1 MSANNRLSFA
11 GINDMTLW
19 RGGTTTNVTTF
30 IRFTADNDGA
40 SNLLTDVTYN
50 SGQQLDHI
58 LVGQQLLITGVGLT
72 DNKTTITN
80 VNLGSNQITV
90 ADTITTV
97 LSDKLIAVIIP
108 KGQAFVESGSLT
120 APQNT
125 GLTFQDITGSNDSNY
140 EAGDSKWNV
149 FLQLASTASDSSTQ
163 GGVYGQ
169 YQVYKF
175 FNRTSATRA
184 SFYVTASS
192 AEGVLVE
199 PPGLTPSSGIVG
211 FPVFEVSVSES
222 LGPIFASADVEGS
235 NVSAGAGFAAYQ
247 IAADNFLD
255 ATTTGSSGG
264 GSGTVTEVDAT
275 GTVNGIT
282 LTTSPGGGITT
293 TGTVTLGGTLGS
305 ITNSQL
311 TNNSIF
317 IGNQSIA
324 LGASGSNFSG
334 LVASGSFSGSYIGN
348 GSGLTGISAT
358 SVANSLTDG
367 AGIIDFTYNGASAA
381 TVSVDSGSL
390 VGNGLTTSTGKI
402 LVQASGSTIEVGSG
416 GIRVN
421 DSSITPIQ
429 ISSSIAGNGL
439 SGGNG
444 APLAVNVDDSSIEI
458 NSDTLRIKSDGVT
471 NAMLQKSSLMIGSTG
486 ITLGNTGSA
495 LAGLT
500 SVTSTDYLG
509 GTLAGTKLS
518 GSFTGSFKGDGSG
531 LTGIGQTLNINADSG
546 TPGSVA
552 LLTQTASF
560 SGTSNEVE
568 TSVAGQTVTI
578 GLPSDVTITQDLVV
592 GRNLSV
598 AGTASFTHREDFDVA
613 DRFVRLA
620 SGSESAGDGGIV
632 VQQTSPTDGE
642 AFVFDADVTRWGFTS
657 SFNPSTSVVTPDA
670 FVSTVIEGSGNNPS
684 EVVTRYQKK
693 GNIFVAANGD
703 IHIYS

>member
-1 MSANNRLSFA
+1 MSANNRLSFG

-58 LVGQQLLITGVGLT
+58 LLGQELLITGVGLT

-80 VNLGSNQITV
+80 INLGSNQITV

-120 APQNT
+120 APNNT

-140 EAGDSKWNV
+140 LASDNKWNV
-149 FLQLASTASDSSTQ
+149 FLQLASTSSDSNAQ
-163 GGVYGQ
+163 GGVFGQ

-199 PPGLTPSSGIVG
+199 PPGLTPSSAIVG
-211 FPVFEVSVSES
+211 FPIFEATISES
-222 LGPIFASADVEGS
+222 LGPIFAPEDLSGA
-235 NVSAGAGFAAYQ
+235 NVSAGAGVAAYQ

-255 ATTTGSSGG
+255 ATTTGSSG

-311 TNNSIF
+311 TNNSVY

-334 LVASGSFSGSYIGN
+334 IVASGSFSGSYIGN

-358 SVANSLTDG
+358 SVANALTDG
-367 AGIIDFTYNGASAA
+367 AGIIDFSYNGASAA

-390 VGNGLTTSTGKI
+390 VGDGLTTSAGKI
-402 LVQASGSTIEVGSG
+402 LVQASGSTIDIGSG
-416 GIRVN
+416 GIRLN

-471 NAMLQKSSLMIGSTG
+471 NAMLQKSSLMVGSTG

-500 SVTSTDYLG
+500 SVTSTNYLG
-509 GTLAGTKLS
+509 GTLAGTRLT
-518 GSFTGSFKGDGSG
+518 GSFTGSFTGDGSG
-531 LTGIGQTLNINADSG
+531 ITGIGQTLNINADSG

-578 GLPSDVTITQDLVV
+578 GLPSDVTITQDLTV

-620 SGSESAGDGGIV
+620 SGSTSAGDGGIV
-632 VQQTSPTDGE
+632 VQQLSPTDGE

-684 EVVTRYQKK
+684 EVVSRYQKK
-693 GNIFVAANGD
+693 GNIFVAANQD
-703 IHIYS
+703 IFIYS

>member
-1 MSANNRLSFA
+1 MSANNRLSFG

-58 LVGQQLLITGVGLT
+58 LLGQELLITGVGLT

-80 VNLGSNQITV
+80 INLGSNQITV

-120 APQNT
+120 APNNT

-140 EAGDSKWNV
+140 LASDNKWNV
-149 FLQLASTASDSSTQ
+149 FFQLASTSSDSNAQ
-163 GGVYGQ
+163 GGVFGQ

-184 SFYVTASS
+184 SFYVTASN

-199 PPGLTPSSGIVG
+199 PPGLTPSSAIVG
-211 FPVFEVSVSES
+211 FPVFEATISES
-222 LGPIFASADVEGS
+222 LGPIFAPEDLSGA
-235 NVSAGAGFAAYQ
+235 NVSAGAGVAAYQ

-255 ATTTGSSGG
+255 ATTTGSSG

-311 TNNSIF
+311 TKNSVY

-334 LVASGSFSGSYIGN
+334 IVASGSFSGSYIGN

-358 SVANSLTDG
+358 SVANALTDG
-367 AGIIDFTYNGASAA
+367 AGIIDFSYNGASAA

-390 VGNGLTTSTGKI
+390 VGDGLTTSAGKI
-402 LVQASGSTIEVGSG
+402 LVQASGSTIDIGSG
-416 GIRVN
+416 GIRLN
-421 DSSITPIQ
+421 DSSITPVQ

-471 NAMLQKSSLMIGSTG
+471 NAMLQKSSLMVGSTG

-500 SVTSTDYLG
+500 SVTSTNYLG
-509 GTLAGTKLS
+509 GTLAGTRLT

-531 LTGIGQTLNINADSG
+531 ITGIGQTLNINADSG

-578 GLPSDVTITQDLVV
+578 GLPSNVTITQDLTV

-620 SGSESAGDGGIV
+620 SGSTSAGDGGIV
-632 VQQTSPTDGE
+632 VQQLSPTDGE

-684 EVVTRYQKK
+684 EVVSRYQKK
-693 GNIFVAANGD
+693 GNIFVAANQD
-703 IHIYS
+703 IFIYS

>member
-1 MSANNRLSFA
+1 MSANNRLSFG

-58 LVGQQLLITGVGLT
+58 LLGQELLITGVGLT

-80 VNLGSNQITV
+80 INLGSNQITV

-120 APQNT
+120 APNNT

-140 EAGDSKWNV
+140 LASDNKWNV
-149 FLQLASTASDSSTQ
+149 FLQLASTSSDSNAQ
-163 GGVYGQ
+163 GGVFGQ

-199 PPGLTPSSGIVG
+199 PPGLTPSSAIVG
-211 FPVFEVSVSES
+211 FPIFEATISES
-222 LGPIFASADVEGS
+222 LGPIFAPEDLSGA
-235 NVSAGAGFAAYQ
+235 NVSAGAGVAAYQ

-255 ATTTGSSGG
+255 ATTTGSSG

-311 TNNSIF
+311 TNNSVY

-334 LVASGSFSGSYIGN
+334 IVASGSFSGSYIGN

-358 SVANSLTDG
+358 SVANALTDG
-367 AGIIDFTYNGASAA
+367 AGIIDFSYNGASAA

-390 VGNGLTTSTGKI
+390 VGDGLTTSAGKI
-402 LVQASGSTIEVGSG
+402 LVQASGSTIDIGSG
-416 GIRVN
+416 GIRLN
-421 DSSITPIQ
+421 DSSITPVQ

-471 NAMLQKSSLMIGSTG
+471 NAMLQKSSLMVGSTG

-500 SVTSTDYLG
+500 SVTSTNYLG
-509 GTLAGTKLS
+509 GTLAGTRLT
-518 GSFTGSFKGDGSG
+518 GSFTGSFTGDGSG
-531 LTGIGQTLNINADSG
+531 ITGIGQTLNINADSG

-578 GLPSDVTITQDLVV
+578 GLPSNVTITQDLTV

-620 SGSESAGDGGIV
+620 SGSTSAGDGGIV
-632 VQQTSPTDGE
+632 VQQLSPTDGE

-684 EVVTRYQKK
+684 EVVSRYQKK
-693 GNIFVAANGD
+693 GNIFVAANQD
-703 IHIYS
+703 IFIYS